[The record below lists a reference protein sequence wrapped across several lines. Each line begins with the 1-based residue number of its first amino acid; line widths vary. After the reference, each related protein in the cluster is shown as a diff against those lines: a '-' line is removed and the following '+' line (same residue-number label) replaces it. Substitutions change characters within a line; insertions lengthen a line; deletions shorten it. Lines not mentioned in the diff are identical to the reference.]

1 MPLVY
6 NFSMSQDTKSRV
18 TAKVSYF
25 AILRDESGMSSEMLE
40 TTASNAAELWA
51 ELNQR
56 HKFSLPMQ
64 RLRVAI
70 DSEFAEWDAPL
81 QADRSKPYVEIAFI
95 PPVAGG

>member
-1 MPLVY
+1 
-6 NFSMSQDTKSRV
+6 MSQDTKNRI

-25 AILRDESGMSSEMLE
+25 AILRDESGMSTETHE
-40 TTASNAAELWA
+40 TTASTAAELWE
-51 ELNQR
+51 ELNQK

-81 QADRSKPYVEIAFI
+81 HPTQSGQVQIAFI